1 MCVQIFSDLC
11 PFFSVS
17 SGSRLIHDPASPL
30 GRATLHEQLSVKED
44 DNSRQLPYMDYVLVR
59 PTPDC
64 HRGGFETGM
73 VESPRL
79 RLVAR

>member
-1 MCVQIFSDLC
+1 MCAHIFAALC

-17 SGSRLIHDPASPL
+17 SGSRLIQDSASPL
-30 GRATLHEQLSVKED
+30 GRATLHEQLSVEED
-44 DNSRQLPYMDYVLVR
+44 DNSRQLPHLKYVLVR

-64 HRGGFETGM
+64 HRGGFETSM

-79 RLVAR
+79 GLYAR